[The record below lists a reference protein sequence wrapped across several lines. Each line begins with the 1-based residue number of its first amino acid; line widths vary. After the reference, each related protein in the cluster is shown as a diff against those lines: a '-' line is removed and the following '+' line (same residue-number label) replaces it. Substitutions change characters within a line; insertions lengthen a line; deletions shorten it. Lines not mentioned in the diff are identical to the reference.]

1 MMLVTARHCSS
12 VMFSNAC
19 SARTAALL
27 TRMSTP
33 PKRAAA
39 AATIF
44 CTAAPSATSAVTPSA
59 LPPARSISPATA
71 SASLRLERTLTT
83 TAAPPSAS
91 ASAMPRPIL
100 RPAPVTMATRPAS
113 SLVMDSDPQ
122 VFLGGMLVERGGA
135 RLCRSPAQG
144 GKIELAVIQ
153 RPQERQR
160 PLRTRGVPSAVA
172 GIEHE
177 FLLDVAAG
185 ERLVCTAAQVRLA
198 LLDHAAVGKQ
208 RADMPGEIVGI
219 RILRIDLVA
228 HLRRKREHVR
238 LPHRVVGEGIEPDL
252 TAHERMGDAIR
263 RGEFAGIAVGGA
275 LLDRERLPQ
284 PMHRAFAD
292 LAHELLDLIR
302 LDPAHRQTPRAI
314 DVGMRHRSARIG
326 LEGERLRHPLRA
338 EIADQ
343 RIIIAR
349 RGMGEAVKQ
358 PVHALEYGARAE
370 KTVASQQR
378 RAQPGLRRPARM

>member
-59 LPPARSISPATA
+59 LPSARSISPATA

-91 ASAMPRPIL
+91 ASAIPRPIL

-113 SLVMDSDPQ
+113 SLVMDSYPQ
-122 VFLGGMLVERGGA
+122 VFGRGVGEA
-135 RLCRSPAQG
+135 RRVPRLCRSPAQG

-153 RPQERQR
+153 RPQQRQP

-177 FLLDVAAG
+177 LLLDIAAG
-185 ERLVCTAAQVRLA
+185 ERLVRAAAQMRLA
-198 LLDHAAVGKQ
+198 LLKHPSVGKQ
-208 RADMPGEIVGI
+208 RADVTGEIVG
-219 RILRIDLVA
+219 
-228 HLRRKREHVR
+228 
-238 LPHRVVGEGIEPDL
+238 
-252 TAHERMGDAIR
+252 
-263 RGEFAGIAVGGA
+263 
-275 LLDRERLPQ
+275 
-284 PMHRAFAD
+284 
-292 LAHELLDLIR
+292 
-302 LDPAHRQTPRAI
+302 
-314 DVGMRHRSARIG
+314 
-326 LEGERLRHPLRA
+326 
-338 EIADQ
+338 
-343 RIIIAR
+343 
-349 RGMGEAVKQ
+349 
-358 PVHALEYGARAE
+358 
-370 KTVASQQR
+370 
-378 RAQPGLRRPARM
+378 